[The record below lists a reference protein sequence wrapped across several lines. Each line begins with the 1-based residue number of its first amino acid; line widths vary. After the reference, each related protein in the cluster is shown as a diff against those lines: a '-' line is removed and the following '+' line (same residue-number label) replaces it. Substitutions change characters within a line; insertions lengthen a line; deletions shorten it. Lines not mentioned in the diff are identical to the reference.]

1 LVWLLTVGVSLGA
14 CGSDMGDVGKVDKPV
29 EVSGLLRSAVEY
41 FKKEGFRVNLSQDL
55 LEGFSG
61 SSRRF
66 DLTVQRGRAVQG
78 VWVRDW
84 NRTIGIN
91 VVINLDKASEDVGLG
106 SPIVVGEKFSDHAK
120 SYANRRKITLLTKR
134 QILASLR

>member
-1 LVWLLTVGVSLGA
+1 
-14 CGSDMGDVGKVDKPV
+14 MGDVSKVDKPV
-29 EVSGLLRSAVEY
+29 EVTGLLRSAVEY
-41 FKKEGFRVNLSQDL
+41 FKKEGFRVSVPQDM

-66 DLTVQRGRAVQG
+66 DLTVQRGRVAQG

-84 NRTIGIN
+84 KRTIGIN

-106 SPIVVGEKFSDHAK
+106 SPIIVGEKFSDHAK